1 MNWIKLILAVL
12 FLFVCGLID
21 AQKIPFDNYTVQNGL
36 PQNVVNDIDQDVEGY
51 IWFAT
56 QVGAARFDG
65 YEFEYFNTSNGLPD
79 DLVNCLLMDHEGH
92 VWMGT
97 DGGIAIFDGAQ
108 ISLLSKDNGL
118 IDNRIDGLMEDQNGN
133 IWVTT
138 AYGLSVI
145 TPDTIFTYSTDNAL
159 IDNAVLDI
167 FADSQGRVHVA
178 TNPGV
183 TVFNSPGSYEQI
195 LHAEVIRD
203 IIETRSGETWYAS
216 QERGIFVQGE
226 QGLTR
231 LGFDEGLT
239 CEIVLSLMED
249 HQGRIWCGT
258 YVEGIFVFENGMFHS
273 VSSKIDSEPIATMIH
288 EDIHKRIWIQ
298 AFEDGIWLYDDGK
311 LSHYTSSNN
320 LVNDLVEDLFEDRY
334 GNIWVATWGGVS
346 KYGRVIFET
355 YDMDLG
361 LPDNHVTSV
370 YRDSRDRIWFG
381 TLNGDLLYKQRDQ
394 IYILDER
401 VGFPEGAMPLC
412 FLEDPDHKI
421 FVGTNRELLYFNG
434 RSFEVVD
441 IGLYW
446 KYHQIFGLLLT
457 PDRQLW
463 CATDSGIYVHSGN
476 HTFIL
481 GMNEGLSHQRV
492 NDMLLVDQKIYCATE
507 GGIDVFDLTGNHLAS
522 YTRESG
528 LVSDVCLD
536 LTLDSGGRLWVAT
549 NRGVSR
555 LNLASPIQITSFN
568 TDNGLTSNSTYFVEL
583 SGNNALWIGTERGID
598 VLNTQTGSI
607 DYYGSEDGFY
617 PLETNA
623 KAIARG
629 DLGELWIGTIAGLVH
644 YSPKYDVVDV
654 NPPDLILFLPQVE
667 GTQFQYH
674 SSKGGSGGNKS
685 PAVPTFAHNK
695 NSLVFSFTG
704 IHTTIPSQ
712 NRFSYMLEGFDDD
725 WSDPGTDRTASYR
738 KLPNG
743 NYVFRVKA
751 FNLDGYGDQNGASFA
766 FVINPPFWKTIWFI
780 FFEVLAGLSLV
791 YAFIKYRERQLVRE
805 KKILETRVKERTR
818 EIEDQKVE
826 IEAQRDEISEQK
838 NYVEAQRDQI
848 ALQNKE
854 ITDSI
859 LYAKRIQQA
868 VLPGK
873 ITLDR
878 TLPDHFI
885 LLKPRDIVSGD
896 FYWVEEK
903 NEMVIICAADCT
915 GHGVPGAFMSLLG
928 LTFLNEI
935 VNKDEITRA
944 GEILNRLRTYIIQSM
959 SHKHEEADQARDGM
973 DMSLIVIDKQLKMME
988 YAGAYNPLLIVRDN
1002 ELIEYKADK
1011 MPIGKHV
1018 GEERPFAN
1026 NRIDL
1031 KDKDMIYLY
1040 SDGFP
1045 DQFGGENG
1053 SKYMAKPFKRLLQR
1067 ISSEPVEK
1075 QLELLDLELREL
1087 DGQGGPG

>member
-1 MNWIKLILAVL
+1 
-12 FLFVCGLID
+12 
-21 AQKIPFDNYTVQNGL
+21 
-36 PQNVVNDIDQDVEGY
+36 
-51 IWFAT
+51 
-56 QVGAARFDG
+56 
-65 YEFEYFNTSNGLPD
+65 
-79 DLVNCLLMDHEGH
+79 
-92 VWMGT
+92 
-97 DGGIAIFDGAQ
+97 
-108 ISLLSKDNGL
+108 
-118 IDNRIDGLMEDQNGN
+118 
-133 IWVTT
+133 
-138 AYGLSVI
+138 
-145 TPDTIFTYSTDNAL
+145 
-159 IDNAVLDI
+159 
-167 FADSQGRVHVA
+167 
-178 TNPGV
+178 
-183 TVFNSPGSYEQI
+183 
-195 LHAEVIRD
+195 
-203 IIETRSGETWYAS
+203 
-216 QERGIFVQGE
+216 
-226 QGLTR
+226 
-231 LGFDEGLT
+231 
-239 CEIVLSLMED
+239 
-249 HQGRIWCGT
+249 
-258 YVEGIFVFENGMFHS
+258 
-273 VSSKIDSEPIATMIH
+273 
-288 EDIHKRIWIQ
+288 
-298 AFEDGIWLYDDGK
+298 
-311 LSHYTSSNN
+311 
-320 LVNDLVEDLFEDRY
+320 
-334 GNIWVATWGGVS
+334 
-346 KYGRVIFET
+346 
-355 YDMDLG
+355 
-361 LPDNHVTSV
+361 
-370 YRDSRDRIWFG
+370 
-381 TLNGDLLYKQRDQ
+381 
-394 IYILDER
+394 
-401 VGFPEGAMPLC
+401 
-412 FLEDPDHKI
+412 
-421 FVGTNRELLYFNG
+421 
-434 RSFEVVD
+434 
-441 IGLYW
+441 
-446 KYHQIFGLLLT
+446 
-457 PDRQLW
+457 
-463 CATDSGIYVHSGN
+463 
-476 HTFIL
+476 
-481 GMNEGLSHQRV
+481 
-492 NDMLLVDQKIYCATE
+492 
-507 GGIDVFDLTGNHLAS
+507 
-522 YTRESG
+522 
-528 LVSDVCLD
+528 
-536 LTLDSGGRLWVAT
+536 
-549 NRGVSR
+549 
-555 LNLASPIQITSFN
+555 
-568 TDNGLTSNSTYFVEL
+568 
-583 SGNNALWIGTERGID
+583 
-598 VLNTQTGSI
+598 
-607 DYYGSEDGFY
+607 
-617 PLETNA
+617 
-623 KAIARG
+623 
-629 DLGELWIGTIAGLVH
+629 
-644 YSPKYDVVDV
+644 
-654 NPPDLILFLPQVE
+654 
-667 GTQFQYH
+667 
-674 SSKGGSGGNKS
+674 
-685 PAVPTFAHNK
+685 
-695 NSLVFSFTG
+695 
-704 IHTTIPSQ
+704 
-712 NRFSYMLEGFDDD
+712 MLEGFDDD

-944 GEILNRLRTYIIQSM
+944 GEILNRLRTSIIQSM

-1075 QLELLDLELREL
+1075 QLELLDLELREWMGREDQVDDIL
-1087 DGQGGPG
+1087 VMGIRYHARK